1 MRQLPEAA
9 RRRLEECLEEAT
21 LAAAVGDS
29 TRMWRMLEDAHVL
42 SQPSGYQHVRV
53 HIRMLLGGWQT
64 RDRAEV
70 LGQVVRLLVAAPG
83 SWSGRYPVGNTGRAG
98 VPATQEMPIRPDLEV
113 LLGGG

>member
-53 HIRMLLGGWQT
+53 HIRMLLG
-64 RDRAEV
+64 
-70 LGQVVRLLVAAPG
+70 QVVRLLVAAPG

-98 VPATQEMPIRPDLEV
+98 VPVTQEMPIRPDLEV